1 MSKVKIGLML
11 GGGGAKG
18 VYQLGVIKALEEA
31 GLLNHIEVIS
41 GTSVGAINALL
52 LMSKKTHEQMLNIW
66 DELDKENVFGT
77 KMNIFKNETRMY
89 SIEPIA
95 NKLIEQVNL
104 KEVRNSKY
112 QGYATAVVM
121 YSKTSM
127 VHQMNPFTMEKKVFD
142 LKKEEDPCKAVMAA
156 VSIPVIFGP
165 TEIDGLNYLDA
176 GKIDNYP
183 VDPLIKDGCN
193 LIFAVPLDY
202 KFNPYIYRD
211 KNISIIDFTSN
222 KVFIPNIALTQLEL
236 LLFNKKY
243 KEEKYILGYIV
254 GKAMIERLY
263 EEGIIKNTFGF
274 KSFEIKESFN
284 YIKLSKENEHR
295 IKNLRIK
302 TKREL
307 KVVFKNMKKMKKER
321 A

>member
-1 MSKVKIGLML
+1 
-11 GGGGAKG
+11 
-18 VYQLGVIKALEEA
+18 
-31 GLLNHIEVIS
+31 
-41 GTSVGAINALL
+41 
-52 LMSKKTHEQMLNIW
+52 
-66 DELDKENVFGT
+66 
-77 KMNIFKNETRMY
+77 
-89 SIEPIA
+89 
-95 NKLIEQVNL
+95 
-104 KEVRNSKY
+104 
-112 QGYATAVVM
+112 
-121 YSKTSM
+121 
-127 VHQMNPFTMEKKVFD
+127 
-142 LKKEEDPCKAVMAA
+142 
-156 VSIPVIFGP
+156 
-165 TEIDGLNYLDA
+165 
-176 GKIDNYP
+176 
-183 VDPLIKDGCN
+183 
-193 LIFAVPLDY
+193 
-202 KFNPYIYRD
+202 YRD